1 VRRALDALYAGCGW
15 AAAGFIVAICATV
28 TAQVALNTL
37 DKVLAA
43 LGVARTGLSV
53 PSYSDFT
60 GFFLAAASFLALAA
74 TLRAGAHIR
83 VTLLIGRLGPR
94 AARVMDAAAL
104 ALALAVSGWFAWFAA
119 RLSHESWMF
128 GDVSTGI
135 VPVPLWPPQA
145 AVALGLA
152 ALTLALAD
160 ELVAVLG
167 GRAPSYAG
175 KGEGMLADPD
185 HVSRAD

>member
-1 VRRALDALYAGCGW
+1 MRRALDAFYAGCGW
-15 AAAGFIVAICATV
+15 AAAGFIVAICGVV

-37 DKVLAA
+37 DKALAG
-43 LGVARTGLSV
+43 LGFARAGLSI

-83 VTLLIGRLGPR
+83 VTLLTGRLGPR
-94 AARVMDAAAL
+94 AARVMEAGAL
-104 ALALAVSGWFAWFAA
+104 ALALAAAAFFAWFAA
-119 RLSHESWMF
+119 LLAHESWRF

-135 VPVPLWPPQA
+135 VPVPLWGPQA
-145 AVALGLA
+145 AMALGLA
-152 ALTLALAD
+152 ALTVALAD
-160 ELVAVLG
+160 ELTQVLRG
-167 GRAPSYAG
+167 GAASYAG
-175 KGEGMLADPD
+175 KGEGMLADPA